1 MILIVVI
8 IVGIVFGIVV
18 LGVVV
23 GIVVIK
29 YIWLNCDG
37 IKVDLFDE

>member
-8 IVGIVFGIVV
+8 IVGIVLGIVV

-29 YIWLNCDG
+29 YIRLNRDG
-37 IKVDLFDE
+37 INVDLLDE